1 MRDAQSDGRSGQARA
16 DDALRGVWV
25 HVEVEFR
32 KLGGVAAP
40 IERAAHDDDLPE
52 VPHRLGVLLERRRD
66 IRQRPQRDESD
77 FTGVPFDQVQDHV
90 DSMPAHGRLRGIR
103 ITGMP
108 VRIDE
113 SADSP

>member
-40 IERAAHDDDLPE
+40 IERTAHDDDLAE
-52 VPHRLGVLLERRRD
+52 VSHRLGVWLQCRSD
-66 IRQRPQRDESD
+66 IRQWSERDESD
-77 FTGVPFDQVQDHV
+77 FIGVPFDQIQDHV
-90 DSMPAHGRLRGIR
+90 NGMPAHGRLRGIR